1 MKDELIK
8 ILKQPNFTP
17 FEIDYSFAKRQKIV
31 NINGID
37 IYFPYDIYS
46 NQSKY
51 MEKIIQL
58 LNDRVNSNIKN
69 IGALESPTGTG
80 KTLCLLCST
89 LAWVNEMRR
98 QKRFGGKIIY
108 TTRTHSQV
116 TQTIHELRKTCYR
129 PRTAVLSS
137 REHCCVNSNLRKNL
151 TGNILD
157 IICRKNCVK
166 CPYYN
171 GVLSDKRERNNMMDI
186 EELFKNGKLQT
197 FCPYYQQIEIAKSYS
212 DIIFMPYNYIFDED
226 IYNIME
232 IDITNDIIIVDEAHN
247 IRKVCEDSKSIEI
260 KSIDFDDIIKDLD
273 SFLNLAEN
281 DELIENHVFNFNN
294 KKKNKKK
301 REIIRDIPKD
311 DIAIEKKAI
320 ENIQNK
326 FNQFNLKNK
335 IKNGQKIDF
344 FEFFEIFLTKEEY
357 KRNKKNKKKKKVT
370 HKDDELS
377 CDSSISLYFDLSE
390 NITATNI
397 DEHIKFLEQIKMNF
411 QEFFEKGTKIT
422 IILKI
427 LNIIRQLIDN
437 ILLRK
442 CYIFYMEEEQK
453 EKMNEETGEKESES
467 NKKFFIF
474 CFNPNLGF
482 SEILRRDPFSIIFT
496 SGTLTPF
503 KLYENELQIKF
514 DITLENEHIVP
525 HEQINFNI
533 LSDYENGKFRFDY
546 NNRENIDM
554 VKALGKEIINYCK
567 NVQTGGI
574 LVFFPSFYY
583 LNKCWKIWDECGI
596 NKMIEIYKKLYL
608 DSSRNKNIVTQM
620 KDDIK
625 KNYIFFS
632 VFRGIASEGIDF
644 SDDSA
649 RAVICI
655 GIPFADISDNRVKLK
670 MDYLNSVKK
679 DNPDFI
685 GGNEWYEADAMTAVN
700 QSLGRV
706 IRHKNDFGIMLCVD
720 ERYKRY
726 ENYFSFWIRDYYE
739 KNKNNDIKIS
749 EFLDEQREKFKDII
763 EKNKQNYIQKKSNQ
777 SGFNSTINIDEK
789 LFLGN
794 KTKHKEILYEKNEE
808 DMDIEEDLINNIP
821 SQKEQSKN
829 SIKELQNNNIFNIPE
844 KPVKKINEINIK
856 DIGYKTNY
864 EDILKTINIKKPVEK
879 KEIEKNSELYEEWNS
894 TKKNNKKQVNIFE
907 KEEKQGKELLE
918 ELKLF
923 AFNNHKEFNNIL
935 DKYKY

>member
-1 MKDELIK
+1 MKGELIK

-31 NINGID
+31 NINGIN

-51 MEKIIQL
+51 MEKIILL

-69 IGALESPTGTG
+69 IAALESPTGTG

-344 FEFFEIFLTKEEY
+344 FEFFEIFLTKEEH

-370 HKDDELS
+370 NKDDEFS

-467 NKKFFIF
+467 IKKFYIF

-482 SEILRRDPFSIIFT
+482 SEILKRDPFSIIFT

-525 HEQINFNI
+525 HEQINFNV

-554 VKALGKEIINYCK
+554 IKALGKEIINYCK

-625 KNYIFFS
+625 KNYIFYS

-726 ENYFSFWIRDYYE
+726 GNYFSFWIRDYYE
-739 KNKNNDIKIS
+739 KNKNNDIKIN

-794 KTKHKEILYEKNEE
+794 KTKHKEISYEKNEE
-808 DMDIEEDLINNIP
+808 GMDIEEDLINNIP
-821 SQKEQSKN
+821 SQKEKSKN

-894 TKKNNKKQVNIFE
+894 TKKNDKKQVNIFE

>member
-31 NINGID
+31 NINGIN

-69 IGALESPTGTG
+69 IAALESPTGTG

-344 FEFFEIFLTKEEY
+344 FEFFEIFLTKEEH

-377 CDSSISLYFDLSE
+377 CDSNISLYFDLSE

-422 IILKI
+422 VILKI

-453 EKMNEETGEKESES
+453 EKINEETGEQESES
-467 NKKFFIF
+467 IKKFFIF

-482 SEILRRDPFSIIFT
+482 SEILKRDPFSIIFT

-525 HEQINFNI
+525 HEQINFNV
-533 LSDYENGKFRFDY
+533 LSDY
-546 NNRENIDM
+546 
-554 VKALGKEIINYCK
+554 
-567 NVQTGGI
+567 
-574 LVFFPSFYY
+574 
-583 LNKCWKIWDECGI
+583 
-596 NKMIEIYKKLYL
+596 
-608 DSSRNKNIVTQM
+608 
-620 KDDIK
+620 
-625 KNYIFFS
+625 
-632 VFRGIASEGIDF
+632 
-644 SDDSA
+644 
-649 RAVICI
+649 
-655 GIPFADISDNRVKLK
+655 
-670 MDYLNSVKK
+670 
-679 DNPDFI
+679 
-685 GGNEWYEADAMTAVN
+685 
-700 QSLGRV
+700 
-706 IRHKNDFGIMLCVD
+706 
-720 ERYKRY
+720 
-726 ENYFSFWIRDYYE
+726 
-739 KNKNNDIKIS
+739 
-749 EFLDEQREKFKDII
+749 
-763 EKNKQNYIQKKSNQ
+763 
-777 SGFNSTINIDEK
+777 
-789 LFLGN
+789 
-794 KTKHKEILYEKNEE
+794 
-808 DMDIEEDLINNIP
+808 
-821 SQKEQSKN
+821 
-829 SIKELQNNNIFNIPE
+829 
-844 KPVKKINEINIK
+844 
-856 DIGYKTNY
+856 
-864 EDILKTINIKKPVEK
+864 
-879 KEIEKNSELYEEWNS
+879 
-894 TKKNNKKQVNIFE
+894 
-907 KEEKQGKELLE
+907 
-918 ELKLF
+918 
-923 AFNNHKEFNNIL
+923 
-935 DKYKY
+935 

>member
-31 NINGID
+31 NINGIN

-69 IGALESPTGTG
+69 IAALESPTGTG

-482 SEILRRDPFSIIFT
+482 SEILKRDPFSIIFT

-525 HEQINFNI
+525 HEQINFNV

-608 DSSRNKNIVTQM
+608 DSSKNKNIVTQM

-726 ENYFSFWIRDYYE
+726 GNYFSFWIRDYYE
-739 KNKNNDIKIS
+739 KNKNNDIKIN

-794 KTKHKEILYEKNEE
+794 KTKHKEISYEKNEE

-879 KEIEKNSELYEEWNS
+879 KEIEKNSELYEDWNS
-894 TKKNNKKQVNIFE
+894 TKKNDKKQVNIFE

>member
-1 MKDELIK
+1 
-8 ILKQPNFTP
+8 
-17 FEIDYSFAKRQKIV
+17 
-31 NINGID
+31 
-37 IYFPYDIYS
+37 
-46 NQSKY
+46 

-69 IGALESPTGTG
+69 IAALESPTGTG

-344 FEFFEIFLTKEEY
+344 FEFFEIFLTKEEH

-377 CDSSISLYFDLSE
+377 CDSNISLYFDLSE

-453 EKMNEETGEKESES
+453 EKTNEETGEKESES
-467 NKKFFIF
+467 IKKFFIF

-482 SEILRRDPFSIIFT
+482 SEILKRDPFSIIFT

-503 KLYENELQIKF
+503 KLYENELHIKF

-525 HEQINFNI
+525 HEQINFNVI
-533 LSDYENGKFRFDY
+533 SDYENGKFRFDY
-546 NNRENIDM
+546 NNRANIDM
-554 VKALGKEIINYCK
+554 IKALGKEIINYCK

-726 ENYFSFWIRDYYE
+726 GNYFSFWIRDYYE
-739 KNKNNDIKIS
+739 KNKNNDKKIN
-749 EFLDEQREKFKDII
+749 EFLNEQREKFKDII

-794 KTKHKEILYEKNEE
+794 KTKHKEISYEKNEE

-894 TKKNNKKQVNIFE
+894 TKKNDKKQVNIFE

-923 AFNNHKEFNNIL
+923 AFNNQKEFNNIL